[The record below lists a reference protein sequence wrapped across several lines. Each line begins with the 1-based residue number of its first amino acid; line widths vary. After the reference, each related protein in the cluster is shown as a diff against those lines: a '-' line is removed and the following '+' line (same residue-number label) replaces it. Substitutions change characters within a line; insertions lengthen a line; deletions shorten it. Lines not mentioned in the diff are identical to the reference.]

1 MSIVGAKQ
9 DNALMPGRF
18 KIEKNSLLVTTLA
31 INILSLALPVMTLQI
46 YDRILPSQGSGTLPI
61 LTAGVCLAV
70 TLEAVLRL
78 ARSYALGWAGAAF
91 EHRLSCQA
99 MRSILGS
106 DLSYF
111 GANGA
116 GENIG
121 KMNAIGKLKDFHNG
135 YSMTALSE
143 LMFVPLFL
151 FLIVYIAGSLAF
163 VPVIV
168 LMAFVLIS
176 LFQGK
181 KLRARLNTRG
191 LSDDAR
197 YNFLIE
203 TLEGIHTLKS
213 FALENHF
220 SRRYERL
227 EEKSTVSNYTV
238 AEATAETFNVGGVF
252 SHIMIG
258 AVMAAGAFFVL
269 QGSITTGAL
278 IAAVLLSGRM
288 FQPIQ
293 RALALWARYQDY
305 SLSRE
310 KVESIFS
317 VPKHIFVPDAGLRP
331 ERDGTLA
338 LRNVFFRHK
347 KDGPWI
353 LRDINLNLTRGD
365 NILLDGTHG
374 AGRTTFLELMSGL
387 YAPTQG
393 EIIIDGHNILSY
405 PPEKIT
411 SHVGYVE
418 TEGVIFRGTIRDNL
432 TCFGQISEQQVREVA
447 SLLKVDRDIAKM
459 PSGLDTFLNGNHTDN
474 VTPGLKQRIAI
485 VRALAPK
492 PRIIMFDDAD
502 RALDKEG
509 YNLVYNLLARI
520 SGKIILI
527 LITDDENLRSLADR
541 HLVLHQG
548 ALTEIPINH
557 PHYMRLHY
565 RQQGME
571 KYE

>member
-1 MSIVGAKQ
+1 
-9 DNALMPGRF
+9 
-18 KIEKNSLLVTTLA
+18 
-31 INILSLALPVMTLQI
+31 
-46 YDRILPSQGSGTLPI
+46 
-61 LTAGVCLAV
+61 
-70 TLEAVLRL
+70 
-78 ARSYALGWAGAAF
+78 
-91 EHRLSCQA
+91 
-99 MRSILGS
+99 
-106 DLSYF
+106 
-111 GANGA
+111 
-116 GENIG
+116 
-121 KMNAIGKLKDFHNG
+121 
-135 YSMTALSE
+135 
-143 LMFVPLFL
+143 
-151 FLIVYIAGSLAF
+151 
-163 VPVIV
+163 
-168 LMAFVLIS
+168 
-176 LFQGK
+176 
-181 KLRARLNTRG
+181 
-191 LSDDAR
+191 
-197 YNFLIE
+197 
-203 TLEGIHTLKS
+203 
-213 FALENHF
+213 
-220 SRRYERL
+220 
-227 EEKSTVSNYTV
+227 V